1 MYIPVLMTTV
11 IWIVALGS
19 LAGLLWWL
27 LGPPDPN
34 APRYSG
40 PGSGAVGTV
49 YDLLNED
56 KRKALEIIVEQRAEE
71 RDPER
76 AAGNLPELVD
86 PSEDRNKSDT

>member
-1 MYIPVLMTTV
+1 MTAV
-11 IWIVALGS
+11 IWIVALGT
-19 LAGLLWWL
+19 LAALIWWL

-40 PGSGAVGTV
+40 PGAGAVGTV

-56 KRKALEIIVEQRAEE
+56 KRKAIELIVEQRAEE

-76 AAGNLPELVD
+76 AAGTLPELEG
-86 PSEDRNKSDT
+86 PPENPK